1 MLTTTL
7 RSRPCGRG
15 GASGTSPAAMRS
27 VQSAYMAIPRG
38 PNPASMAAMPVPICP
53 DFTRRSQAATEEWN
67 VPRLLGI
74 SRVALV
80 PIVWHAPQRIWL
92 SQSAWL
98 FIRSEMPLPLA
109 PVPGNSLLSGTFA
122 SAYQ

>member
-1 MLTTTL
+1 
-7 RSRPCGRG
+7 G

-27 VQSAYMAIPRG
+27 VQSAYMANPRG
-38 PNPASMAAMPVPICP
+38 PNSASAADMPAPICP
-53 DFTRRSQAATEEWN
+53 DLTRRCQAASEDEK

-98 FIRSEMPLPLA
+98 FIFSEMPLPLA

-122 SAYQ
+122 SA